1 MEENTSKNLA
11 KQKVQKAD
19 NKEERLKEM
28 KGRNYEKSEIRRES
42 IKTQTKET
50 TKALKKR
57 EVREMNERNLFIS
70 GFKYPKNVVQLYNA
84 LYQVS

>member
-84 LYQVS
+84 LYQV